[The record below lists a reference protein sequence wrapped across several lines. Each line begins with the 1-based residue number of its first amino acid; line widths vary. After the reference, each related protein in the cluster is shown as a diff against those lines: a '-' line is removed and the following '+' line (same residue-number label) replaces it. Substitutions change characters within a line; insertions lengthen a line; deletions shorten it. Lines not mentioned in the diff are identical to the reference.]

1 MRSCVRS
8 GVREERCEE
17 VGWGSG
23 VREEWCEEAG

>member
-1 MRSCVRS
+1 VRSCVRS
-8 GVREERCEE
+8 GVRKKRCEE